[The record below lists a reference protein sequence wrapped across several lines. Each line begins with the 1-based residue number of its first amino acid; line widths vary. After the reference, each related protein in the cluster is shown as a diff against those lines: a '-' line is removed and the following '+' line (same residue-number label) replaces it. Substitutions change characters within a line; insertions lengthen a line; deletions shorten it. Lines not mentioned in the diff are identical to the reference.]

1 MAISDMRTLG
11 QSGYASAQRMRDAN
25 PGMSMEVAMNRVL
38 NAASTGQSYNS
49 NARVTPQGRPV
60 TTTPGGGGGTGSGG
74 SGSGS
79 GSSGTPSPAEQWLN
93 DIISGKN
100 LPFNAQVQA
109 QQLTQQSD
117 MNAAGE
123 AARNDQLMAGA
134 AAGGA
139 SANDPSL
146 QGAKA
151 ANFARRQTDNQTSA
165 REIAQTGAL
174 ANFNAQSGAAGTV
187 AGNAMQREGWDRQA
201 QMQREGWAQEA
212 ALTREGWNRQPQGGG
227 GGSFRQP
234 EASSSFLQW
243 GRPAPQQ
250 AYDPENDLYQASK
263 GTGVAYRTPEQRAQ
277 DAAAA
282 AAKPAAA
289 PSNPNWG
296 PTGQQQGGG
305 YYGGLGG
312 GSAASQPPTT
322 TNANKYNPTP
332 PPFLTPPK
340 KPSTGGASGGI
351 WAGGG
356 APKAP
361 KTPYQVN

>member
-25 PGMSMEVAMNRVL
+25 PGMSMETAMNRVL
-38 NAASTGQSYNS
+38 NAAKTGQSYNS

-60 TTTPGGGGGTGSGG
+60 TTTPGGGSGTGSG
-74 SGSGS
+74 GSGS

-174 ANFNAQSGAAGTV
+174 ANFNAQSGAAGTM

-212 ALTREGWNRQPQGGG
+212 ALTREGWNRNSQGGFG
-227 GGSFRQP
+227 GGSYRQP
-234 EASSSFLQW
+234 EASSGFLQW
-243 GRPAPQQ
+243 GRPQLQQLQQPQQ
-250 AYDPENDLYQASK
+250 QQQA
-263 GTGVAYRTPEQRAQ
+263 P
-277 DAAAA
+277 AAAA
-282 AAKPAAA
+282 AAPAA
-289 PSNPNWG
+289 NRG
-296 PTGQQQGGG
+296 P
-305 YYGGLGG
+305 
-312 GSAASQPPTT
+312 A
-322 TNANKYNPTP
+322 TP
-332 PPFLTPPK
+332 PFIPPK
-340 KPSTGGASGGI
+340 NGGASGGI

-356 APKAP
+356 GAPKVP